1 MIVKY
6 YNINKDYFRVQKS
19 FLKKIDKL
27 GVKGNFIL
35 GNSVSKFEN
44 ILKRLLKVKYVIGV
58 ANGSDAIE
66 IALLAAGVKKN
77 QEIITTSNTF
87 VSTANSIVNVGAKPV
102 FCDVDNTFNINP
114 EEIEKL
120 ITKKTFGI
128 IPVHLNGLPACMH
141 KIKKLGKKYNLKIIE
156 DAAQSIL
163 TTYNSKFTGTIGE
176 IGCFSMHPTKN
187 LGLAGDGGFITTN
200 NKFFYNKMIRI
211 RNHGLEKNQDVK
223 IIGRNS
229 RLDNI
234 QSEYAML
241 RLKFLHQDTK
251 LRQKIASIYDDKLKN
266 FVETPDLGC
275 CRKNQH
281 TYHRY
286 VIRSKKRDD
295 LFNFLRKQKIDV
307 KIHYPRNIHEQK
319 AFKQYI
325 KNNQSLKNTQI
336 LSKQMISL
344 PCNHFMTKKE
354 IDHVITSIKLFFE
367 KN

>member
-1 MIVKY
+1 
-6 YNINKDYFRVQKS
+6 
-19 FLKKIDKL
+19 
-27 GVKGNFIL
+27 
-35 GNSVSKFEN
+35 
-44 ILKRLLKVKYVIGV
+44 
-58 ANGSDAIE
+58 
-66 IALLAAGVKKN
+66 
-77 QEIITTSNTF
+77 
-87 VSTANSIVNVGAKPV
+87 
-102 FCDVDNTFNINP
+102 
-114 EEIEKL
+114 
-120 ITKKTFGI
+120 
-128 IPVHLNGLPACMH
+128 
-141 KIKKLGKKYNLKIIE
+141 
-156 DAAQSIL
+156 
-163 TTYNSKFTGTIGE
+163 
-176 IGCFSMHPTKN
+176 
-187 LGLAGDGGFITTN
+187 
-200 NKFFYNKMIRI
+200 MIRI